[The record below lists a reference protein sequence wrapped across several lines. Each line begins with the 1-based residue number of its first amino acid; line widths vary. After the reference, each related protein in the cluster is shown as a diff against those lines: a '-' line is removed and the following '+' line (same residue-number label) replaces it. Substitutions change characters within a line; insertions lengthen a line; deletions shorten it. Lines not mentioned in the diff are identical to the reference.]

1 MDYNIME
8 YGAVADGTTNN
19 SGAIQAAVDACT
31 EAGGGRVIVPTGRF
45 LSGTIVLKSNV
56 TLYLEKGAELISSL
70 RKEDILDF
78 FGNSEF
84 EDPSEATGWEGGCF
98 LCALHEHDIS
108 ILGEGTIYGQGDQV
122 FYDDGADGG
131 IGECPKNVRIEDR
144 PRTTYFEDVENL
156 TVRGLTF
163 RDAAFWTLH
172 MAGCRHVLVDGIRI
186 LNDQRGANNDGIDPD
201 TCQDVV
207 ISNCIIKSGDDAI
220 VVKNSVPMAKK
231 YGCCENIVIKGCVLY
246 SHDSALKVGTET
258 GCGIRH
264 VMLSD
269 CVFRECSRGVGIWVR
284 DGAVIEDI
292 HVHHVSGNTKRYADC
307 PQREFA
313 PRWWG
318 KGEPIFINAT
328 PRKNGGHPGIIRNIT
343 FDHISMT
350 AESSLFIAGE
360 EDAVIEDVI
369 VENLNL
375 TLKQQGTQKP
385 GVFDEQP
392 SQRDVYPHEIP
403 AIYIRSAKGVE
414 IQGNI
419 RRDGIYKEYPL
430 SQTEKTEDIKISVR
444 EK

>member
-1 MDYNIME
+1 MDYQITE
-8 YGAVADGTTNN
+8 YGAIADGVTNN
-19 SGAIQAAVDACT
+19 SQAIQKAVDACAA
-31 EAGGGRVIVPTGRF
+31 AGGGRVIVPTGKF
-45 LSGTIVLKSNV
+45 LSGTIQLKSHV
-56 TLYLEKGAELISSL
+56 TLYLEKGVELISSL

-78 FGNSEF
+78 FGDSEF

-98 LCALHEHDIS
+98 LYALHEKDIS

-131 IGECPKNVRIEDR
+131 LGECPKNVRMADR

-156 TVRGLTF
+156 TVRGITF

-231 YGCCENIVIKGCVLY
+231 YGSCENVVIRGCVLY
-246 SHDSALKVGTET
+246 SHDSALKIGTET
-258 GCGIRH
+258 GCAIRH
-264 VMLSD
+264 VILSD

-292 HVHHVSGNTKRYADC
+292 HVHHVTGNTRRYADC

-318 KGEPIFINAT
+318 KGEPIFLSAT
-328 PRKNGGHPGIIRNIT
+328 PRKQGGHPGVIRKIT

-360 EDAVIEDVI
+360 EDSVIEDVT
-369 VENLNL
+369 VEHLDL
-375 TLKQQGTQKP
+375 TLRQQGSHKP
-385 GVFDEQP
+385 GLFDEQP
-392 SQRDVYPHEIP
+392 SERDVYPHDIP
-403 AIYIRSAKGVE
+403 AVYIRSAKGVA
-414 IQGNI
+414 I
-419 RRDGIYKEYPL
+419 RGKVRREGIYKDYPL
-430 SQTEKTEDIKISVR
+430 CQMEQTEEIELTVR
-444 EK
+444 ER